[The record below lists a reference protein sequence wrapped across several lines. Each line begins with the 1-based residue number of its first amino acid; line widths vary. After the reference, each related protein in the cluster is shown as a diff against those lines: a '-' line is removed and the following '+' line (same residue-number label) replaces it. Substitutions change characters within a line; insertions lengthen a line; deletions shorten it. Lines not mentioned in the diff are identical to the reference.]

1 MTDPRPTPNP
11 FVPGFGV
18 PPSEMVGRSD
28 LLRDLQAGLEG
39 GPRDERYTSILLGTR
54 GSGKTATLNA
64 VEEHAQKAGWLVMSV
79 DASTG
84 GLPERI
90 IQAVAWAR
98 DHYEGAEIAD
108 PDAGRRG
115 GSYSVRLPPG
125 IGWGASRPAPARPD
139 WDMRHH
145 LAGLASHAASL
156 GSGVLLTV
164 DEVHAG
170 DREEIRRLAGDLQH
184 ITKRD
189 QMPLAFLAAGLSVL
203 DYTLLSDMRMTFFQ
217 RCARF
222 TMPPLTLAE
231 AVGGLRRTVRLGG
244 GRIDDD
250 ALMVAAE
257 ATGPLPYKL
266 QLVGHHA
273 WNVSAAPDEPINLSN
288 CKLAATLAAADFKQK
303 IAVPAWDD
311 LRRSD
316 QQYLKIVVSLG
327 DAATRHDIASNA
339 SAGPSALSRTER
351 RLRALGYVASSDDG
365 TVSLTG
371 VLTPDVVQE
380 AIDAE
385 AGYTI
390 DTTRLARCN
399 AEMPRA
405 KATCVLPQGH
415 TGRHRSK

>member
-1 MTDPRPTPNP
+1 MTDHTARNP

-28 LLRDLQAGLEG
+28 LMRDLREGLES

-64 VEEHAQKAGWLVMSV
+64 VEEHAQRAGWLVMSV
-79 DASTG
+79 DASTD
-84 GLPERI
+84 GLPDRV

-98 DHYEGAEIAD
+98 DHHEGAESAD
-108 PDAGRRG
+108 PDAGHRG
-115 GSYSVRLPPG
+115 GGYSVRLPAG
-125 IGWGASRPAPARPD
+125 LGWGASRPAPARPD

-145 LAGLASHAASL
+145 LAGLASHAAAL

-184 ITKRD
+184 ITKRG

-203 DYTLLSDMRMTFFQ
+203 EYTLLSDNRMTFFQ

-250 ALMVAAE
+250 ALLAAAE

-273 WNVSAAPDEPINLSN
+273 WTVSAAPDEPINLGDA
-288 CKLAATLAAADFKQK
+288 KLAATLAAEGFKQK
-303 IAVPAWDD
+303 IAIPAWDD

-316 QQYLKIVVSLG
+316 QQYLKVVVSLG
-327 DAATRHDIASNA
+327 DAAARRDIASLA
-339 SAGPSALSRTER
+339 SAAPSALSRSER
-351 RLRALGYVASSDDG
+351 RLRVLGYVELSDGD
-365 TVSLTG
+365 TVSMTG
-371 VLTPDVVQE
+371 ILTPDVVRE

-390 DTTRLARCN
+390 NSTKRSRCN
-399 AEMPRA
+399 EEMPRA
-405 KATCVLPQGH
+405 KATCILPDGH

>member
-1 MTDPRPTPNP
+1 MTDHTARNP

-28 LLRDLQAGLEG
+28 LMRDLREGLES

-64 VEEHAQKAGWLVMSV
+64 VEAHAQRAGWLVMSV
-79 DASTG
+79 DASTD
-84 GLPERI
+84 GLPDRV

-98 DHYEGAEIAD
+98 DHHEGAESAD
-108 PDAGRRG
+108 PDAGHRG
-115 GSYSVRLPPG
+115 GGYSVRLPAG
-125 IGWGASRPAPARPD
+125 LGWGASRPALARPD

-145 LAGLASHAASL
+145 LAGLASHAAAL

-184 ITKRD
+184 ITKRG

-203 DYTLLSDMRMTFFQ
+203 EHTLLSDNRMTFFQ

-250 ALMVAAE
+250 ALLVAAE

-273 WNVSAAPDEPINLSN
+273 WTVSAAPDEPINLGDA
-288 CKLAATLAAADFKQK
+288 KLAATLAAADFKQK
-303 IAVPAWDD
+303 IAIPAWDD

-316 QQYLKIVVSLG
+316 QQYLKVVVSLG
-327 DAATRHDIASNA
+327 DAATRRDIASLA
-339 SAGPSALSRTER
+339 SADPSALSRSER
-351 RLRALGYVASSDDG
+351 RLRALGYVELSDDG
-365 TVSLTG
+365 TVSMTG
-371 VLTPDVVQE
+371 ILTPDVVQE

-390 DTTRLARCN
+390 NSTKRSRCN
-399 AEMPRA
+399 EEMPRA
-405 KATCVLPQGH
+405 KATCILPDGH

>member
-1 MTDPRPTPNP
+1 MMR
-11 FVPGFGV
+11 
-18 PPSEMVGRSD
+18 E
-28 LLRDLQAGLEG
+28 LREGLES

-64 VEEHAQKAGWLVMSV
+64 VEEHAQRAGWLVMSV
-79 DASTG
+79 DASTD
-84 GLPERI
+84 GLPDRI
-90 IQAVAWAR
+90 IQAAAWAR
-98 DHYEGAEIAD
+98 DHHEGAESAD
-108 PDAGRRG
+108 PDAGHRG
-115 GSYSVRLPPG
+115 GGYSVRLPLG
-125 IGWGASRPAPARPD
+125 LGWGASRPAPARPD

-145 LAGLASHAASL
+145 LAGLSSHAAAL

-203 DYTLLSDMRMTFFQ
+203 EYTLLSDMRMTFFQ

-222 TMPPLTLAE
+222 GMPPLTRAE
-231 AVGGLRRTVRLGG
+231 VVGGLRRTVRLGG

-273 WNVSAAPDEPINLSN
+273 WAVSAAPDEPINLGD
-288 CKLAATLAAADFKQK
+288 CKLAATLAAEDFKAK
-303 IAVPAWDD
+303 IAIPAWDD

-316 QQYLKIVVSLG
+316 QQYLKAVVSLG
-327 DAATRHDIASNA
+327 DAATRRGIASFA
-339 SAGPSALSRTER
+339 SAEPAALSRSER
-351 RLRALGYVASSDDG
+351 RLRALGYVELSDDG
-365 TVSLTG
+365 AVSMTG
-371 VLTPDVVQE
+371 ILTPGVVQE

-390 DTTRLARCN
+390 SAATRRARCN

-405 KATCVLPQGH
+405 KATCVLPDGH

>member
-1 MTDPRPTPNP
+1 
-11 FVPGFGV
+11 
-18 PPSEMVGRSD
+18 MVGRSD
-28 LLRDLQAGLEG
+28 LLRDLQTGLES
-39 GPRDERYTSILLGTR
+39 GPRDERYTSILLGSR

-98 DHYEGAEIAD
+98 DYYEGAETAD
-108 PDAGRRG
+108 PDAEHRG
-115 GSYSVRLPPG
+115 GGYSVRLPPG
-125 IGWGASRPAPARPD
+125 LGLGVSRPAPARPD

-145 LAGLASHAASL
+145 LAGLASHAADL

-184 ITKRD
+184 VTKRD

-231 AVGGLRRTVRLGG
+231 AAGGLSRTVRLGG
-244 GRIDDD
+244 GRIEDD

-273 WNVSAAPDEPINLSN
+273 WSVSAAPDEPINLSN
-288 CKLAATLAAADFKQK
+288 CKLAGDPGRGGLQAEDRCTGLGRLAPQR
-303 IAVPAWDD
+303 PAISEDRGVVG
-311 LRRSD
+311 RRRHP
-316 QQYLKIVVSLG
+316 
-327 DAATRHDIASNA
+327 TRHRIERLGRTLRPVANRAQAS
-339 SAGPSALSRTER
+339 SAG
-351 RLRALGYVASSDDG
+351 LRG
-365 TVSLTG
+365 
-371 VLTPDVVQE
+371 
-380 AIDAE
+380 IF
-385 AGYTI
+385 
-390 DTTRLARCN
+390 R
-399 AEMPRA
+399 
-405 KATCVLPQGH
+405 
-415 TGRHRSK
+415 

>member
-1 MTDPRPTPNP
+1 MTDHTARNP

-28 LLRDLQAGLEG
+28 LMRDLREGLES

-64 VEEHAQKAGWLVMSV
+64 VEAHAQRAGWLVMSV
-79 DASTG
+79 DASTD
-84 GLPERI
+84 GLPDRV

-98 DHYEGAEIAD
+98 DHHEGAESAD
-108 PDAGRRG
+108 PDAGHRG
-115 GSYSVRLPPG
+115 GGYSVRLPAG
-125 IGWGASRPAPARPD
+125 LGWGASRPAPARPD
-139 WDMRHH
+139 WDMRLH
-145 LAGLASHAASL
+145 LAGLASHAADL

-184 ITKRD
+184 ITKRG

-203 DYTLLSDMRMTFFQ
+203 EYTLLSDNRMTFFQ

-250 ALMVAAE
+250 ALLAAAE

-273 WNVSAAPDEPINLSN
+273 WTVSAAPDEPINLGDA
-288 CKLAATLAAADFKQK
+288 KMAAALAAEDFKQK
-303 IAVPAWDD
+303 IAIPAWDD

-316 QQYLKIVVSLG
+316 QQYLKVVVSLG
-327 DAATRHDIASNA
+327 DSATRRDIASLA
-339 SAGPSALSRTER
+339 SADPSALSRSER
-351 RLRALGYVASSDDG
+351 RLRALGYVELSDDD
-365 TVSLTG
+365 TVSMTG
-371 VLTPDVVQE
+371 ILTPDVVQE

-390 DTTRLARCN
+390 SSTKRSRCN
-399 AEMPRA
+399 EEMPRA
-405 KATCVLPQGH
+405 KATCILPDDH

>member
-1 MTDPRPTPNP
+1 MADLNATRNP

-28 LLRDLQAGLEG
+28 LMRDLREGLES
-39 GPRDERYTSILLGTR
+39 GPRDERYTSVLLGTR

-64 VEEHAQKAGWLVMSV
+64 VEENAQKAGWLVMSV

-84 GLPERI
+84 GLPDRI

-98 DHYEGAEIAD
+98 DHHEGAEIAD
-108 PDAGRRG
+108 PDAGHRG
-115 GSYSVRLPPG
+115 GGYSVRLPMG
-125 IGWGASRPAPARPD
+125 FGWGASQPAPARPD

-145 LAGLASHAASL
+145 LAGLASHAAAS

-164 DEVHAG
+164 DEIHAG
-170 DREEIRRLAGDLQH
+170 NREEIRRLASDLQH

-203 DYTLLSDMRMTFFQ
+203 EYTLLSDMRMTFFQ

-222 TMPPLTLAE
+222 AMPPLTLAE

-244 GRIDDD
+244 GQIDDD
-250 ALMVAAE
+250 ALLAAAE

-273 WNVSAAPDEPINLSN
+273 WTVSAAPDEPINLSD
-288 CKLAATLAAADFKQK
+288 CRLAATLAAEDFKQK
-303 IAVPAWDD
+303 IAIPAWDD
-311 LRRSD
+311 LCRSD
-316 QQYLKIVVSLG
+316 QEYLKIVVSLG
-327 DAATRHDIASNA
+327 DAATRHGIASLA
-339 SAGPSALSRTER
+339 SAEASALSRSER
-351 RLRALGYVASSDDG
+351 RLRALGYVGLSDDG
-365 TVSLTG
+365 TVSMTG
-371 VLTPDVVQE
+371 ILTPDVVQE
-380 AIDAE
+380 AIDTE

-390 DTTRLARCN
+390 GATGHPRCN

-405 KATCVLPQGH
+405 KATCVLRAGH

>member
-1 MTDPRPTPNP
+1 
-11 FVPGFGV
+11 
-18 PPSEMVGRSD
+18 
-28 LLRDLQAGLEG
+28 
-39 GPRDERYTSILLGTR
+39 
-54 GSGKTATLNA
+54 
-64 VEEHAQKAGWLVMSV
+64 
-79 DASTG
+79 
-84 GLPERI
+84 
-90 IQAVAWAR
+90 
-98 DHYEGAEIAD
+98 
-108 PDAGRRG
+108 
-115 GSYSVRLPPG
+115 
-125 IGWGASRPAPARPD
+125 
-139 WDMRHH
+139 MR
-145 LAGLASHAASL
+145 
-156 GSGVLLTV
+156 
-164 DEVHAG
+164 
-170 DREEIRRLAGDLQH
+170 
-184 ITKRD
+184 
-189 QMPLAFLAAGLSVL
+189 
-203 DYTLLSDMRMTFFQ
+203 
-217 RCARF
+217 
-222 TMPPLTLAE
+222 
-231 AVGGLRRTVRLGG
+231 
-244 GRIDDD
+244 RIDDD

-339 SAGPSALSRTER
+339 SAGPSSLSRTER

-390 DTTRLARCN
+390 GATRLVRCN

>member
-1 MTDPRPTPNP
+1 MIDHSPTPNP

-28 LLRDLQAGLEG
+28 LLRDLREGLAS

-64 VEEHAQKAGWLVMSV
+64 VEEDAQKAGWLVMSV

-98 DHYEGAEIAD
+98 DYYEGAEGAD
-108 PDAGRRG
+108 PDAGHRG
-115 GSYSVRLPPG
+115 GGFSVRLPLG
-125 IGWGASRPAPARPD
+125 LGLGVSRPAPARPD

-145 LAGLASHAASL
+145 LAGLTSHAANL

-164 DEVHAG
+164 DEIHAG

-203 DYTLLSDMRMTFFQ
+203 EYTLLSDMRMTFFQ

-222 TMPPLTLAE
+222 AMPPLTVAE

-250 ALMVAAE
+250 ALMVAAG

-273 WNVSAAPDEPINLSN
+273 WAVSAAPDEPINLSD

-327 DAATRHDIASNA
+327 DAATRRAIASLA
-339 SAGPSALSRTER
+339 SAGPSALSRSER
-351 RLRALGYVASSDDG
+351 RLKALGYVSSSDDD

-371 VLTPDVVQE
+371 VLTADVVQE
-380 AIDAE
+380 AIDVE

-390 DTTRLARCN
+390 GAARPAKCN

-405 KATCVLPQGH
+405 NATCVLPQGH
-415 TGRHRSK
+415 KGRHRSK

>member
-1 MTDPRPTPNP
+1 M
-11 FVPGFGV
+11 
-18 PPSEMVGRSD
+18 
-28 LLRDLQAGLEG
+28 
-39 GPRDERYTSILLGTR
+39 
-54 GSGKTATLNA
+54 
-64 VEEHAQKAGWLVMSV
+64 
-79 DASTG
+79 
-84 GLPERI
+84 

-98 DHYEGAEIAD
+98 DHHEGAESAD
-108 PDAGRRG
+108 PDAERRG
-115 GSYSVRLPPG
+115 GGYGVRLPAG
-125 IGWGASRPAPARPD
+125 FGWGASRPAPARPD

-145 LAGLASHAASL
+145 LAGLASHAAAS

-184 ITKRD
+184 ITKRG

-203 DYTLLSDMRMTFFQ
+203 EYTLLSDNRMTFFQ

-244 GRIDDD
+244 GQIDDD
-250 ALMVAAE
+250 ALLVAAG

-273 WNVSAAPDEPINLSN
+273 WTVSAAPDEPINLGD
-288 CKLAATLAAADFKQK
+288 CKLAATLAAEDFKQK
-303 IAVPAWDD
+303 IAIPAWDD
-311 LRRSD
+311 LHRSD
-316 QQYLKIVVSLG
+316 QQYLKVVVSLG
-327 DAATRHDIASNA
+327 DAATRRDIASLA
-339 SAGPSALSRTER
+339 SADPSALSRSER
-351 RLRALGYVASSDDG
+351 RLRALGYVELSDGD
-365 TVSLTG
+365 TVSMTGILT
-371 VLTPDVVQE
+371 TDVVQE

-390 DTTRLARCN
+390 SSTKRARCN
-399 AEMPRA
+399 EEMPRA
-405 KATCVLPQGH
+405 KATCILPDGH

>member
-1 MTDPRPTPNP
+1 MTDHTARNP

-28 LLRDLQAGLEG
+28 LMRDLREGLES

-64 VEEHAQKAGWLVMSV
+64 VEEHAQRAGWLVMSV
-79 DASTG
+79 DASTD
-84 GLPERI
+84 GLPDRV

-98 DHYEGAEIAD
+98 NHHEGAESAD
-108 PDAGRRG
+108 PDAGHRG
-115 GSYSVRLPPG
+115 GGYSVRLPAG
-125 IGWGASRPAPARPD
+125 FGWGASRPTPARPD

-145 LAGLASHAASL
+145 LAGLASHAADL

-184 ITKRD
+184 ITKRG

-203 DYTLLSDMRMTFFQ
+203 EHTLLSDNRMTFFQ

-222 TMPPLTLAE
+222 TMPPLALAE

-250 ALMVAAE
+250 ALLAAAE

-273 WNVSAAPDEPINLSN
+273 WTVSAAPDEPINLGDA
-288 CKLAATLAAADFKQK
+288 KLAAALAAEDFKQK
-303 IAVPAWDD
+303 IAIPAWDD

-316 QQYLKIVVSLG
+316 QQYLKVVVSLG
-327 DAATRHDIASNA
+327 DSATRRDIASLA
-339 SAGPSALSRTER
+339 SADPSALSRSER
-351 RLRALGYVASSDDG
+351 RLRALGYVELSDDD
-365 TVSLTG
+365 TVSMTG
-371 VLTPDVVQE
+371 ILTPDVVQE

-390 DTTRLARCN
+390 SSTKRSKCN
-399 AEMPRA
+399 EEMPRA
-405 KATCVLPQGH
+405 KATCILPDGH